1 MRGAGLLLKQAGRKF
16 VRNLLW
22 MLALSGALG
31 AILVFATHL
40 PLLEAAIFV
49 GIYAPALAA
58 IVTVVA
64 LWSGAHDE
72 TLRSAPND
80 PGPRPDGSGSG
91 GWHGGPWDGDGGGG
105 VDNKAAANGP
115 TLTLIH
121 PTT

>member
-1 MRGAGLLLKQAGRKF
+1 MREAGPLLKQAGRKF

-22 MLALSGALG
+22 MLALFGLLS

-58 IVTVVA
+58 IAAVVA

-72 TLRSAPND
+72 TLRSGHNNS
-80 PGPRPDGSGSG
+80 GPRREGSGSG

-105 VDNKAAANGP
+105 GGQ
-115 TLTLIH
+115 
-121 PTT
+121 